1 MGTGNIGN
9 LDITSLRAA
18 YLSGKYE
25 AVAFIRELLRKIR
38 KADPHNAWIY
48 VLNDAEIKPYL
59 ERLHQASAEE
69 LPLYGIPF
77 AVKDNIDIHGVPT
90 TGACPEIS
98 YPPATTATVVEKLIA
113 AGAVPLGKTNL
124 DQFAT
129 GLVGTRSP
137 YGVCRNPFNPEYI
150 SGGSS
155 SGSAVAVA
163 LGQVSFALGTDT
175 AGSGRVPAA
184 FNNLIGLKPSCG
196 ALSNSGVFPACRSLD
211 SVSFFTL
218 NAADAAFLLKLTA
231 GFDREDPYSK
241 EIRFKPPL
249 AKGRIVV
256 GIPKSE
262 QLLFFGNRDYER
274 LFDATIGSLQSLGYE
289 VAEAD
294 ITPLLE
300 AASLLYEGPW
310 IAERAIALEKVLRD
324 CPESVLPVTRSIV
337 ERGLRPSAMDAFRAQ
352 YRLRRYCRMTQDLF
366 AEYDL
371 LMTPTAGT
379 IYRIHEVEAD
389 PVELNNRLGYYTN
402 FMNLLDLCAV
412 AVPAGFQSDG
422 LPFGVSLCAPAGS
435 DFRLLQVAERL
446 QAARTD
452 YAGMSQK
459 LQKVSVVAAE
469 PPSIRLAVC
478 GAHLS
483 GQPLNHQLLELGAT
497 LIEAT
502 ITAPRYRLYVLQ
514 GGPPFR
520 PALIRDMTAGNA
532 IEVEVWNL
540 PADQVGDFI
549 RQVPA
554 PLGIG
559 RVELV
564 SGEWVSGFICEGY
577 AVAQAKEITHL
588 GGWRRFIEQQS
599 VKTDSRA
606 T

>member
-25 AVAFIRELLRKIR
+25 AVTFIRGLLQKIR
-38 KADPHNAWIY
+38 GSDPHRAWIY

-59 ERLHQASAEE
+59 ERLHQSSIEE

-90 TGACPEIS
+90 TAACPEIS
-98 YPPATTATVVEKLIA
+98 YPPIASATVVDKLIA

-129 GLVGTRSP
+129 GLVGVRSP
-137 YGVCRNPFNPEYI
+137 YGACRNPFNTDYI
-150 SGGSS
+150 AGGSS

-196 ALSNSGVFPACRSLD
+196 ALSNRGVFPACKSLD
-211 SVSFFTL
+211 SVSFLTL
-218 NAADAAFLLKLTA
+218 NPADAAFLLKLTA
-231 GFDREDPYSK
+231 GFDHFDPYSR

-262 QLLFFGNRDYER
+262 QLLFFGNREYEL
-274 LFDATIGSLQSLGYE
+274 LFDATIGTLQSLGYE

-294 ITPLLE
+294 ISPLLD
-300 AASLLYEGPW
+300 AAKLLYEGPW
-310 IAERAIALEKVLRD
+310 LAERAIALEEVLHD
-324 CPESVLPVTRSIV
+324 CPESILPVTRSIV
-337 ERGLRPSAMDAFRAQ
+337 AKGSVPTAIQAFRAQ
-352 YRLRRYCRMTQDLF
+352 YQLRQYQRMTQDLF
-366 AEYDL
+366 SRYDL
-371 LMTPTAGT
+371 LMTPTTGT
-379 IYRIHEVEAD
+379 IYRIKEIEAD
-389 PVELNNRLGYYTN
+389 PIELNNRLGYYTN

-412 AVPAGFQSDG
+412 AVPAGFQANG
-422 LPFGVSLCAPAGS
+422 LPFGITLCSTSGS
-435 DFRLLQVAERL
+435 DYSVLQVAERL
-446 QAARTD
+446 QGARVEF
-452 YAGMSQK
+452 AGIGQK
-459 LQKVSVVAAE
+459 LQKVSVITADA
-469 PPSIRLAVC
+469 PSIRLAVC

-483 GQPLNHQLLELGAT
+483 AQPLNHQLLELGAT
-497 LIEAT
+497 LVETT
-502 ITAPRYRLYVLQ
+502 ITAPRYRLYVLP

-520 PALIRDMTAGNA
+520 PGLVRDVTGNA

-540 PADQVGDFI
+540 PVEQVGAFI
-549 RQVPA
+549 RQIPA

-559 RVELV
+559 RIELV
-564 SGEWVSGFICEGY
+564 SGDWVNGFICEGY
-577 AVAQAKEITHL
+577 AVAQAREITHL
-588 GGWRRFIEQQS
+588 GGWRRFIEQQAEKS
-599 VKTDSRA
+599 ESRTA
-606 T
+606 

>member
-1 MGTGNIGN
+1 MGSGNIGN
-9 LDITSLRAA
+9 LDITSLRSA

-25 AVAFIRELLRKIR
+25 AVTFIRELLRKIR
-38 KADPHNAWIY
+38 KGDTHNAWIY
-48 VLNDAEIKPYL
+48 VLNEAEIKPYL
-59 ERLHQASAEE
+59 ERLHQSSIEE

-90 TGACPEIS
+90 TVACPEIS
-98 YPPATTATVVEKLIA
+98 YPPRASATVVEKLIA

-137 YGVCRNPFNPEYI
+137 YGVCRNSFNPEYI

-196 ALSNSGVFPACRSLD
+196 ALSNSGVFPACKSLD
-211 SVSFFTL
+211 SVSFLTL

-231 GFDREDPYSK
+231 GFDRDDPFSK
-241 EIRFKPPL
+241 EICFKPPL
-249 AKGRIVV
+249 SKGRIVI
-256 GIPKSE
+256 GIPTSE
-262 QLLFFGNRDYER
+262 QLLFFGNREYER
-274 LFDATIGSLQSLGYE
+274 LFDATIGSLQDLGYE
-289 VAEAD
+289 VAEVD
-294 ITPLLE
+294 ISPLLE
-300 AASLLYEGPW
+300 AARLLYDGPW
-310 IAERAIALEKVLRD
+310 IAERALALETVLRD
-324 CPESVLPVTRSIV
+324 CPESVLAVTRSIV
-337 ERGLRPSAMDAFRAQ
+337 ELGRLPAATEAFRAQ
-352 YRLRRYCRMTQDLF
+352 YRLRHYQRMAQDLF
-366 AEYDL
+366 SRYDL

-379 IYRIHEVEAD
+379 VYRIDEVEAD
-389 PVELNNRLGYYTN
+389 PVNLNNRLGYYTN

-422 LPFGVSLCAPAGS
+422 LPFGVTLCAASGS
-435 DFRLLQVAERL
+435 DYRLLHVADRL
-446 QAARTD
+446 QGSRTE
-452 YAGMSQK
+452 YAGVGQK
-459 LQKVSVVAAE
+459 LPKAAMVSADY
-469 PPSIRLAVC
+469 PSIKLAVC

-497 LIEAT
+497 LVEST
-502 ITAPRYRLYVLQ
+502 ITVPRYRLYVLP

-520 PALIRDMTAGNA
+520 PGLVRDMTAGNA

-540 PADQVGDFI
+540 PVEQVGDFI

-559 RVELV
+559 RIELV
-564 SGEWVSGFICEGY
+564 SGEWVNGFICEGY

-588 GGWRRFIEQQS
+588 GGWRRFVEQAAKAAS
-599 VKTDSRA
+599 SA

>member
-1 MGTGNIGN
+1 MGTGNLN
-9 LDITSLRAA
+9 LDITTLRAA

-25 AVAFIRELLRKIR
+25 AVAVIRDLLQKIR
-38 KADPHNAWIY
+38 SADPHHAWIY
-48 VLNDAEIKPYL
+48 VLNEAEIKPYL
-59 ERLHQASAEE
+59 ERLHQSSIEE

-77 AVKDNIDIHGVPT
+77 AVKDNIDVHGVPT
-90 TGACPEIS
+90 TAACPEIS
-98 YPPATTATVVEKLIA
+98 YPPQASAKVVDKLIA

-129 GLVGTRSP
+129 GLVGVRSP
-137 YGVCRNPFNPEYI
+137 YGACRNSFNPEYI

-211 SVSFFTL
+211 SLSFLTL

-231 GFDREDPYSK
+231 GFDRDDPYSK

-262 QLLFFGNRDYER
+262 QLLFFGNREYER
-274 LFDATIGSLQSLGYE
+274 LFDATIGSLQKLGYE

-294 ITPLLE
+294 ISPLL
-300 AASLLYEGPW
+300 AAARLLYEGPW
-310 IAERAIALEKVLRD
+310 IAERAIALEAVLHD

-337 ERGLRPSAMDAFRAQ
+337 ERGRLPAAMEVFRAQ
-352 YRLRRYCRMTQDLF
+352 YQLRQYQRMAQDLF
-366 AEYDL
+366 SQYDL

-379 IYRIHEVEAD
+379 IHRIRDVEAD
-389 PVELNNRLGYYTN
+389 PVNLNNQLGYYTN

-412 AVPAGFQSDG
+412 AVPAGFQADG
-422 LPFGVSLCAPAGS
+422 LPFGVTLCATSGS
-435 DFRLLQVAERL
+435 DYYLLQVAERL
-446 QAARTD
+446 QRARTE
-452 YAGMSQK
+452 YAGVGQQ
-459 LQKVSVVAAE
+459 LQKVSVITADI
-469 PPSIRLAVC
+469 PSIKLAVC
-478 GAHLS
+478 GAHLN

-497 LIEAT
+497 LVETT
-502 ITAPRYRLYVLQ
+502 ITAPRYRLYVLP
-514 GGPPFR
+514 GGPPHR
-520 PALIRDMTAGNA
+520 PGLVRDVAGNA

-540 PADQVGDFI
+540 PVEQVGAFI
-549 RQVPA
+549 RQIPA

-559 RVELV
+559 RIELV

-577 AVAQAKEITHL
+577 AVAQAREITHL

-599 VKTDSRA
+599 GKSETR
-606 T
+606 TT

>member
-1 MGTGNIGN
+1 MSSGNIN
-9 LDITSLRAA
+9 LDITSLRAG

-25 AVAFIRELLRKIR
+25 AVALIRGLLQKIR
-38 KADPHNAWIY
+38 AGDPHHAWIY
-48 VLNDAEIKPYL
+48 VLNEAEIKPYL
-59 ERLHQASAEE
+59 ERLHQSSIED
-69 LPLYGIPF
+69 LPLYGVPF

-90 TGACPEIS
+90 TAACPEIS
-98 YPPATTATVVEKLIA
+98 YPPVASAKVVDMLIA

-129 GLVGTRSP
+129 GLVGVRSP
-137 YGVCRNPFNPEYI
+137 YGACRNSFNPDYI

-163 LGQVSFALGTDT
+163 MGQVSFALGTDT

-211 SVSFFTL
+211 SVSLLTL

-231 GFDREDPYSK
+231 GFDRDDPYSK

-262 QLLFFGNRDYER
+262 QLLFFGNREYER
-274 LFDATIGSLQSLGYE
+274 LFDATIGSLQNLGYE
-289 VAEAD
+289 VVEAD
-294 ITPLLE
+294 ITPMLD
-300 AASLLYEGPW
+300 AAKLLYEGPW
-310 IAERAIALEKVLRD
+310 IAERAIALENVLHD

-337 ERGLRPSAMDAFRAQ
+337 ERGRLPAAMEVFRAQ
-352 YRLRRYCRMTQDLF
+352 YRLREYQRMTQDMF
-366 AEYDL
+366 SQYDL

-379 IYRIHEVEAD
+379 IHRIRDVEAD
-389 PVELNNRLGYYTN
+389 PVNLNNQLGYYTN

-412 AVPAGFQSDG
+412 AVPAGFQADG
-422 LPFGVSLCAPAGS
+422 LPFGVTLCASSGS
-435 DFRLLQVAERL
+435 DYYLLQVADRL
-446 QAARTD
+446 QRARTEYSGVGQQLPKAVMVTAD
-452 YAGMSQK
+452 T
-459 LQKVSVVAAE
+459 
-469 PPSIRLAVC
+469 PSIKLAVC
-478 GAHLS
+478 GAHLT

-497 LIEAT
+497 LLEST
-502 ITAPRYRLYVLQ
+502 ITTPRYRLYVLP
-514 GGPPFR
+514 GDPPHR
-520 PALIRDMTAGNA
+520 PGLVRDVAGNA
-532 IEVEVWNL
+532 IEVEVWDI
-540 PADQVGDFI
+540 PIEQVGAFI

-559 RVELV
+559 RIELV

-599 VKTDSRA
+599 GKSQSRI